1 MAELRQRYLDA
12 VRELLGPHLHDQLSP
27 SMLAE
32 ACVLVLPVDGAGIS
46 MSDPRLR
53 VPLGWSSG
61 DAAATERL
69 QTTLGEGPCLTA
81 AAQESALV
89 ADAAAIARRW
99 PVYQVELNRQTP
111 FCSVASVPLRAPDEG
126 VFGALNLYAYRP
138 DLSAV
143 LALDDTEAMAEPMA
157 AMLLWMLAHPGAG
170 EPDDGLPLRLDQDSA
185 VARSEVWVAVG
196 MLIANSTLT
205 DMTALAR
212 LRGFAFSHEL
222 TLDDAAHRLVER
234 FLPVEAVLR

>member
-1 MAELRQRYLDA
+1 VAELRQRYLDA
-12 VRELLGPHLHDQLSP
+12 VRGLLGPHLHDQLSP
-27 SMLAE
+27 SMLAG
-32 ACVLVLPVDGAGIS
+32 ASVSVLPVDGAGIS

-53 VPLGWSSG
+53 VPLGWSSE

-89 ADAAAIARRW
+89 ADADAIARRW
-99 PVYQVELNRQTP
+99 PVYQVELNQQTP
-111 FCSVASVPLRAPDEG
+111 FCSVASVPLRVPGGD

-143 LALDDTEAMAEPMA
+143 LAQDETREVAEPAA
-157 AMLLWMLAHPGAG
+157 AMLIGMLASPGKDR
-170 EPDDGLPLRLDQDSA
+170 PDDGLPLRLDQESA
-185 VARSEVWVAVG
+185 VARSEVWMAVG
-196 MLIANSTLT
+196 MLIANSALT
-205 DMTALAR
+205 DMTALAL
-212 LRGFAFSHEL
+212 LRGFAFSQEI